1 MNRPL
6 RASEAVI
13 EPIAI
18 APARPK
24 TIADFPSNLIFYLLI
39 RFAERIARH
48 DAGTGAKYTRGRG
61 PLAVLAVRRCRG
73 KGKALR
79 LEYAIKQLTRVD
91 KEALVADPVR
101 IATLAR
107 RV

>member
-1 MNRPL
+1 MRLDIGRDADAL
-6 RASEAVI
+6 RLPGLEHCGFKRALEV
-13 EPIAI
+13 
-18 APARPK
+18 
-24 TIADFPSNLIFYLLI
+24 
-39 RFAERIARH
+39 
-48 DAGTGAKYTRGRG
+48 
-61 PLAVLAVRRCRG
+61 AVRRCRG